1 MPDNLPALTGGLF
14 PARLDRQVSR
24 ALRQIDAS
32 AAVAR
37 HVDLTRLERI
47 ASTAQHGMIA
57 VSHLAAVEA
66 ALVQATP
73 HAAERIHAVAVAG
86 TVAIA
91 GVVYDAGR
99 SL

>member
-1 MPDNLPALTGGLF
+1 MSNALVPTGGLF
-14 PARLDRQVSR
+14 PAKLDRQVSR
-24 ALRQIDAS
+24 ALAQIDAS

-37 HVDLTRLERI
+37 HADLARLERI
-47 ASTAQHGMIA
+47 ASTTQHGMIA

-66 ALVQATP
+66 ALAQVTP

-86 TVAIA
+86 TLSIA